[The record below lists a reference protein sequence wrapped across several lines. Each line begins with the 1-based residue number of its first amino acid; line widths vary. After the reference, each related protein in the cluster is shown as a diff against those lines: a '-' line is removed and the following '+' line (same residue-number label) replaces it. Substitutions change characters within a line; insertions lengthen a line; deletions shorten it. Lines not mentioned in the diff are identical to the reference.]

1 MEYFTFG
8 MSKLRITQN
17 YNGTTS
23 HKPHWY
29 RAEKF
34 CDYPIMAIYYL
45 VHMVIQI
52 QLLMNMTILIVL
64 K

>member
-45 VHMVIQI
+45 VYMEI
-52 QLLMNMTILIVL
+52 
-64 K
+64 